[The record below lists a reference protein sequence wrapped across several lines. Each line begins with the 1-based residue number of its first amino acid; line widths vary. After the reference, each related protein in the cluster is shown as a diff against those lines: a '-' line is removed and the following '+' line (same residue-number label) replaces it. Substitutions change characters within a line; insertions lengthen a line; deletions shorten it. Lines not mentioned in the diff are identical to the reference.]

1 MVEGR
6 IRDKLAL
13 WKRIYLSKD
22 GRLTPI
28 YFMPLFVILEF
39 VALTLENIH
48 IYIISCFGGEG

>member
-6 IRDKLAL
+6 IHDKLAL